1 MAAVSAEDVA
11 KSGAA
16 IWIER
21 DGRLSRRREA
31 KDHAGLGA

>member
-1 MAAVSAEDVA
+1 MSAEDVA

-16 IWIER
+16 IWVER